1 MKQPNRMTTLGVS
14 GHSSHSS
21 TVAEDMDTAVTM
33 DLLPLH
39 RFRNTRLKTR
49 PSRHPTNTKLAHP
62 NTVVRRLHSLRALT
76 HLTETAP
83 LHLHSRTVITR
94 IMAQARTNTTVAPV
108 VAAVADVEVHG
119 VAVVTLALLP
129 VRQLSCK
136 T

>member
-1 MKQPNRMTTLGVS
+1 
-14 GHSSHSS
+14 
-21 TVAEDMDTAVTM
+21 M
-33 DLLPLH
+33 DLPPLH

-108 VAAVADVEVHG
+108 VAAAADVEVHG
-119 VAVVTLALLP
+119 VAVVTLALPP

>member
-1 MKQPNRMTTLGVS
+1 
-14 GHSSHSS
+14 
-21 TVAEDMDTAVTM
+21 M

-62 NTVVRRLHSLRALT
+62 NTVVRHLHSLRALT
-76 HLTETAP
+76 HLTGTAP
-83 LHLHSRTVITR
+83 LHLHSRTAITR
-94 IMAQARTNTTVAPV
+94 IMDQARTNTTTVAPV
-108 VAAVADVEVHG
+108 VAAVVDVEVHG
-119 VAVVTLALLP
+119 VAVVTLALLS